1 MPINFTGFLYICSK
15 IKVVLMHINSQFL
28 ALPNMMRPAIF
39 LMPTILTPQTLP
51 VSSQS
56 GEIDIVNHTTGDRC
70 HLKFAPYS
78 YFSRDVARKV
88 RKKRKRLD
96 IFISSFLFFFFL
108 FFRFWAVFL
117 CLVVYRWQEWWW
129 TRTERPTMCCRAR
142 GTRRWSS
149 PGSCRAV
156 GEERTAP
163 RANRRPYIKPW
174 RPESCGRETLYRKWF
189 WLQSFYCKARGY
201 A

>member
-1 MPINFTGFLYICSK
+1 
-15 IKVVLMHINSQFL
+15 MHINSQFL
-28 ALPNMMRPAIF
+28 ALPNMMRTAIF

-96 IFISSFLFFFFL
+96 VFISSFLFFFSCSSGFELCFCVSL
-108 FFRFWAVFL
+108 FIGDRSGDGQGRKGPL
-117 CLVVYRWQEWWW
+117 C
-129 TRTERPTMCCRAR
+129 
-142 GTRRWSS
+142 
-149 PGSCRAV
+149 AV
-156 GEERTAP
+156 GHVGREDGVLQGHAEQSGRRERHRGQTEDRISNPEGQRVVEEKPFTVSGFGCRVFTA
-163 RANRRPYIKPW
+163 
-174 RPESCGRETLYRKWF
+174 RPEAMHNYLR
-189 WLQSFYCKARGY
+189 
-201 A
+201 